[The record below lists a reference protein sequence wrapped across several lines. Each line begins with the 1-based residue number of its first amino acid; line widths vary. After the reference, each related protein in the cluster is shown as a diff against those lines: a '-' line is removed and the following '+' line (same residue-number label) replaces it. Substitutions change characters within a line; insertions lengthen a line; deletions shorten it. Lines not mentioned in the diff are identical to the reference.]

1 MRPECENGTTVAVL
15 SPVNY
20 KGDICHTHGRVWLA
34 FAWPAWFQG
43 HLAQGRRTLDRR
55 ETRIAALKNLLKE
68 RIVILDG
75 AMGTMIQAQQ
85 LDEAAFRG
93 SQFLKHPRDLRGNF
107 DVLNITQPG
116 IVQAIQRQYL
126 EAGADIIKTN
136 TFNSNGISALDY
148 GLEHHIQE
156 LNVAGAKIARAV
168 ADEYEAAH
176 PGQYRLVAGSMG
188 PTNRTASMSQDVNSP
203 ASRGVTFDKLR
214 EVYYEQARG
223 LVEGGADILLLE
235 TIFDTLNAKAALF
248 RASTNISTP
257 PDSACR
263 SWFPSPSPT
272 RADARFPAR
281 RSKRFGF
288 RFRTWTC

>member
-1 MRPECENGTTVAVL
+1 M
-15 SPVNY
+15 
-20 KGDICHTHGRVWLA
+20 
-34 FAWPAWFQG
+34 
-43 HLAQGRRTLDRR
+43 DRR

-107 DVLNITQPG
+107 DVLNVTQPH

-148 GLEHHIQE
+148 GLEHHILE
-156 LNVAGAKIARAV
+156 LNLAGAKIARQV
-168 ADEYEAAH
+168 ADEFEAAH
-176 PGQYRLVAGSMG
+176 PGEYRLVAGSMG

-223 LVEGGADILLLE
+223 LVEGGADILL
-235 TIFDTLNAKAALF
+235 A
-248 RASTNISTP
+248 
-257 PDSACR
+257 
-263 SWFPSPSPT
+263 
-272 RADARFPAR
+272 
-281 RSKRFGF
+281 
-288 RFRTWTC
+288 